1 VIELHLEESGPP
13 APCALDEA
21 VVERAV
27 RLGVATAVPLGSGR
41 WELRAGRKVGVVKIG
56 TVMLWV
62 QPKIPVARLLWLL
75 GWARR
80 AVFDAP
86 GPVVLDSAHDLVP
99 ALAEAFCVQAERTL
113 RSGLLQGYRE
123 IEGSEPVLRGRLR
136 ADDQLRRRFG
146 LAVPLLVR
154 YDDFLVDVAENQLV
168 KAAATRLLGLP
179 GVGLDVRR
187 RLRTLRGLLVDVGD
201 LPAGVPPPTWHPTRL
216 NARYHDALWL
226 AEIVL
231 ANRSIE
237 HVPGSLRVDG
247 FLIDLFGVFEN
258 FVTDTLSAALAR
270 IGGRCQ
276 AQDRHTLDEGG
287 LVDIRPDLVWR
298 IDGRPVA
305 VIDAKYKAEQPAGFP
320 QADLYQALAYAT
332 AYHLDEAHLV
342 YAKGNEV
349 AQSWTVRHAGVRIS
363 AHTLDLA
370 QSPQAILDQIDTL
383 ARLVAGSAPVKA
395 AGARAGVS

>member
-1 VIELHLEESGPP
+1 
-13 APCALDEA
+13 
-21 VVERAV
+21 
-27 RLGVATAVPLGSGR
+27 
-41 WELRAGRKVGVVKIG
+41 
-56 TVMLWV
+56 
-62 QPKIPVARLLWLL
+62 
-75 GWARR
+75 
-80 AVFDAP
+80 
-86 GPVVLDSAHDLVP
+86 
-99 ALAEAFCVQAERTL
+99 
-113 RSGLLQGYRE
+113 
-123 IEGSEPVLRGRLR
+123 
-136 ADDQLRRRFG
+136 
-146 LAVPLLVR
+146 
-154 YDDFLVDVAENQLV
+154 
-168 KAAATRLLGLP
+168 
-179 GVGLDVRR
+179 
-187 RLRTLRGLLVDVGD
+187 
-201 LPAGVPPPTWHPTRL
+201 
-216 NARYHDALWL
+216 
-226 AEIVL
+226 
-231 ANRSIE
+231 
-237 HVPGSLRVDG
+237 
-247 FLIDLFGVFEN
+247 VFEN
-258 FVTDTLSAALAR
+258 FVTDSLGAALAR

-276 AQDRHTLDEGG
+276 TQDRHTLDEGG